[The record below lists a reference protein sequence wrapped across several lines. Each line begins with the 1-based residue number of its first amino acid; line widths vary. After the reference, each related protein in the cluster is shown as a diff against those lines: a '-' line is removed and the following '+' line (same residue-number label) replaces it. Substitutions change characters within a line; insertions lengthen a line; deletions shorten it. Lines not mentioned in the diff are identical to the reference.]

1 MRSTFTPGAPFGPG
15 TPGSALLGAL
25 LLLLGSAVPA
35 GAQAEGPPEQE
46 ASTESVQNTP
56 AESVRDAPAEPVAAV
71 ATRVGSIDIDGRIEE
86 AAWEAAPLI
95 NGFVQ
100 SEPVEGDPASRDT
113 EVRVLLD
120 EDAIYVAAR
129 MLDDPGQV
137 VRVLNRRDELGGFF
151 DWVGISFDPDLT
163 RRNAYH
169 FRVNAAG
176 VQTDIYVTDDS
187 RQDIAWN
194 AVWESSVQHDSLG
207 WSVEFRIPLS
217 QLRYDAGEGP
227 RTWGFNV
234 HRRMVASS
242 ELTHFA
248 LQSRRRG
255 GGGGGGGF
263 GGGGGG
269 GGRAGFFVVSEFAT
283 LENVVVPSAGSRIEL
298 RPYALSSLYRGPA
311 EPGDPFF
318 DGSKTGARVGSD
330 VRIGLGSSFT
340 LDAAVNPDFGQVEAD
355 PAVINLSAFETRFQE
370 QRPFFVEDAQ
380 VFDFRLSGGQNELFY
395 SRRIGRAPMGDD
407 PDGTDFSE
415 VPDAATILGAAKLT
429 GRTSNGLRVGALA
442 AVTRAEEG
450 SAYFVADGRGQSFRA
465 EPRAEYGVLS
475 AQQDLNGGA
484 SQVSGI
490 LTGLRRALPA
500 TGEFD
505 DLPRQAYS
513 AGVRFE
519 HQWSDRAW
527 RLSGHFAGSHVRGTP
542 EAMIGVQRASNHY
555 FQRPDATRS
564 QVDSAVTSL
573 TGADWRLQFDR
584 QNTAWT
590 GGIWLAEVTKGFEV
604 NDFGFSRNRER
615 FDTGVRVGY
624 LQIQPGRVLRDYS
637 VNFFTFANFSH
648 EAFDDIGSWDSW
660 RRAYTNGF
668 FNLQSRFTL
677 LNNHGGNLD
686 LSWRPDTYSHDATRG
701 GPTMLQPGSVGARFG
716 VNFDRRRPYSGNLN
730 VNLSRRAR
738 GSGSEFSI
746 GGSVSIR
753 PAPPLQLEIEPRF
766 SVESNGSQYITSTST
781 LPYAATY
788 GRRYLFGE
796 LERKTLSLETRVNY
810 AFSPTLS
817 LQVYAQGLLSSGD
830 YVGYKQLA
838 QPGAYDFT
846 TFQEGQAV
854 TAGGSIRCTG
864 GTICRDADGDQ
875 HVDLDANG
883 IPDFSFGDKD
893 FNVRSLIGNAVL
905 RWEYRPGSTIFFVW
919 QRQQEGK
926 VAIGDFDFGRDLD
939 ALWGVPADN
948 RFIVK
953 VNYWL
958 GF

>member
-1 MRSTFTPGAPFGPG
+1 MSGF
-15 TPGSALLGAL
+15 ALLGAL
-25 LLLLGSAVPA
+25 LLVLGSVVPA
-35 GAQAEGPPEQE
+35 EAQAEGSSAQE
-46 ASTESVQNTP
+46 APTESVQDAP
-56 AESVRDAPAEPVAAV
+56 AESVGATAAPLAAV
-71 ATRVGSIDIDGRIEE
+71 APRVGRIDIDGRIEE
-86 AAWEAAPLI
+86 TAWEAAPLI

-100 SEPVEGDPASRDT
+100 SEPIEGDPATRDT

-129 MLDDPGQV
+129 MYDDPDYV

-151 DWVGISFDPDLT
+151 DWVGVSFDPDLT

-207 WSVEFRIPLS
+207 WSVEYRIPLS
-217 QLRYDAGEGP
+217 QLRYDAGEGA

-234 HRRMVASS
+234 HRRLVASS
-242 ELTHFA
+242 ELTHFS

-255 GGGGGGGF
+255 GGGGGGFGGGGF
-263 GGGGGG
+263 GGGGRG
-269 GGRAGFFVVSEFAT
+269 GGRGGFFVVSEFGT
-283 LENVVVPSAGSRIEL
+283 IENVVVPSASSRIEL
-298 RPYALSSLYRGPA
+298 RPYVLSSLHRGPA

-318 DGSKTGARVGSD
+318 DGSKTGGRVGSD
-330 VRIGLGSSFT
+330 VRVGLSSSFT
-340 LDAAVNPDFGQVEAD
+340 LDATVNPDFGQVEAD
-355 PAVINLSAFETRFQE
+355 PAVINLSAFETRFDE
-370 QRPFFVEDAQ
+370 RRPFFVEDAQ
-380 VFDFRLSGGQNELFY
+380 VFDFRLSGGGQNQLFY
-395 SRRIGRAPMGDD
+395 SRRIGRAPTGDD
-407 PDGTDFSE
+407 PDGSDFSE

-429 GRTSNGLRVGALA
+429 GRTANGLRVGALA
-442 AVTRAEEG
+442 AVTRAEDG
-450 SAYFVADGRGQSFRA
+450 SAYFVDDGRSQSFRA

-475 AQQDLNGGA
+475 AQQDWNGGA

-490 LTGLRRALPA
+490 VTALHRALPA

-505 DLPRQAYS
+505 DLPEQAYS

-519 HQWSDRAW
+519 HQWSDRTW
-527 RLSGHFAGSHVRGTP
+527 RLSGHFAGSHTRGTP
-542 EAMIGVQRASNHY
+542 EALIGVQRASNHY

-564 QVDSAVTSL
+564 RVDSAATSL

-590 GGIWLAEVTKGFEV
+590 GGIWLAEVTDGFEV

-615 FDTGVRVGY
+615 IDTGFRVGY

-648 EAFDDIGSWDSW
+648 EAFDDVGSWDSW
-660 RRAYTNGF
+660 RRKYTNGF
-668 FNLQSRFTL
+668 FNLSSRFTL
-677 LNNHGGNLD
+677 LNYHGGNLD
-686 LSWRPDTYSHDATRG
+686 FSWQPDSYSHDATRG

-716 VNFDRRRPYSGNLN
+716 VNFDRRRPYSGRLN
-730 VNLSRRAR
+730 VNVSRRAR
-738 GSGSEFSI
+738 GGGSEFSI
-746 GGSVSIR
+746 GGNVGMR

-766 SVESNGSQYITSTST
+766 SVESDGSQYVTSTST

-838 QPGAYDFT
+838 RPGTYDFT

-854 TAGGSIRCTG
+854 TVGGSITCSG

-875 HVDLDANG
+875 HVDLNTDG
-883 IPDFSFGDKD
+883 TPDFRFGDRD
-893 FNVRSLIGNAVL
+893 FNARSLIGNAVL
-905 RWEYRPGSTIFFVW
+905 RWEYRPGSTVFFVW
-919 QRQQEGK
+919 QRQQD
-926 VAIGDFDFGRDLD
+926 ARASIGDFDFGRDLS
-939 ALWGVPADN
+939 ALWGLPANN